1 MVASRTPIK
10 DDDQILRGYLEE
22 MPDGRK
28 AALDLNCRYK
38 AIYDP
43 LRDATISPDGKQIT
57 RGDVLTD
64 LILGYFGCW

>member
-28 AALDLNCRYK
+28 AALDLNCRYEMLQ
-38 AIYDP
+38 Y
-43 LRDATISPDGKQIT
+43 LRMENKLRAVT
-57 RGDVLTD
+57 
-64 LILGYFGCW
+64 F